1 MTDDKQPKRK
11 SGSTMEFWI
20 AVGLVLGA
28 GVGVAAD
35 NLAAGMGAGLVLGI
49 AIGGSANRRSK

>member
-28 GVGVAAD
+28 GMGVAMD
-35 NLAAGMGAGLVLGI
+35 NIAAGMGAGIALGVV
-49 AIGGSANRRSK
+49 IGVSANRRNK